1 MVIEESSGG
10 FKYIVGG
17 VKHIVA
23 IEIYDG
29 GFLYSMRDSYIV
41 WGILI

>member
-1 MVIEESSGG
+1 MVIEESSGE

-17 VKHIVA
+17 VKHIVG

-29 GFLYSMRDSYIV
+29 EILYSKGDSYIV
-41 WGILI
+41 

>member
-17 VKHIVA
+17 VKHIVG

-29 GFLYSMRDSYIV
+29 GFLYSMGDSYIA